1 MLRNQKK
8 IKNSIGKK
16 VGLTV
21 FIFSVLY
28 FVITLAYGS
37 FVNSQFELISIV
49 RKNYGLARTLSI
61 TLDQDYVTDL
71 VDSTHL
77 LYDELCEKYGDMQNS
92 AEYLAEFDKLKTPQY
107 DELLSRMDNLEHDN
121 DIVWVNIHLEFPDT
135 GKTCFILDSD
145 TQHDNRYCLGWQSKI
160 RPWKHIAGFPYEV
173 IEDDLDG
180 VIVMTKAPF
189 YQSPIDDDTV
199 IAYIQIAEKKS
210 NLHKN
215 SMEFVFFFGLVLYF
229 ITSVFITISVL
240 GINRIV
246 VYPIE
251 KLASAAESFN
261 AKERKES
268 ESHYFTDARI
278 RSHDEIRVLADS
290 MTDMENELHQY
301 VSDLTAVTKKQERI
315 SAELSVASR
324 IQASMLPEELLGY
337 NGVRSFII
345 SATMRPAKE
354 VGGDFYDF
362 FTIDDDHIGITIADV
377 SDKGVPAALFM
388 VVTKTLIN
396 ITAQDNPSPAAV
408 LSKVNRLLIPENSD
422 SMFVT
427 VFFGIYSETDRKLSY
442 VNAGHEDP
450 VVYRKSS
457 GKYELIMEDH
467 DLVIG
472 VVEDTVYTGRE
483 LFLEAGDRLFLY
495 TDGVTDATDT
505 EGNAFGLERMMNSLN
520 SHSDLMGQELLDE
533 MQKELDL
540 FAGDAAQFDDIT
552 MLILDTLP
560 EDA

>member
-1 MLRNQKK
+1 MFRNQKK

-21 FIFSVLY
+21 FIFSAIY
-28 FVITLAYGS
+28 FIITLAFGG
-37 FVNSQFELISIV
+37 FVNNQFELMSIV

-71 VDSTHL
+71 VDSTHR
-77 LYDELCEKYGDMQNS
+77 LYDELYDKYGDQQNS

-145 TQHDNRYCLGWQSKI
+145 TRKDNRYCLGWQSKI
-160 RPWKHIAGFPYEV
+160 RPWKNIAGFPYEV

-180 VIVMTKAPF
+180 IIVMTEAPF
-189 YQSPIDDDTV
+189 YQSSIDDDTV
-199 IAYIQIAEKKS
+199 IAYIQIGEKKS
-210 NLHKN
+210 NLHKD
-215 SMEFVFFFGLVLYF
+215 SLAFILFFGLVLYF

-261 AKERKES
+261 AKEKKES
-268 ESHYFTDARI
+268 ESHFFTDAKI

-290 MTDMENELHQY
+290 MTDMENDLYQY
-301 VSDLTAVTKKQERI
+301 VNDLTEVTKKQERI
-315 SAELSVASR
+315 SAELSVASG
-324 IQASMLPEELLGY
+324 IQSRMLPNELIGY
-337 NGVRSFII
+337 NGPENFSITAI
-345 SATMRPAKE
+345 MRPAKE

-388 VVTKTLIN
+388 VVTKTLIKN
-396 ITAQDNPSPAAV
+396 TAQDIPSPAAV
-408 LSKVNRLLIPENSD
+408 LSKVNRLLIPGNSD

-427 VFFGIYSETDRKLSY
+427 VFFGIYTVSERKLSY
-442 VNAGHEDP
+442 INAGHEDP
-450 VVYRKSS
+450 ALFRKST
-457 GKYELIMEDH
+457 GKYELILEEH

-472 VVEDTVYTGRE
+472 ILEDTSYTGRE
-483 LFLEAGDRLFLY
+483 LTLEAGDRLFLY
-495 TDGVTDATDT
+495 TDGVPDAADM
-505 EGNAFGLERMMNSLN
+505 EGNAFGLEKMINCLN
-520 SHSDLMGQELLDE
+520 SHSDLTGKALLEE

-540 FAGDAAQFDDIT
+540 FAGEASQFDDIT
-552 MLILDTLP
+552 MLVLDTFP
-560 EDA
+560 DDV